1 MSNVTLSEKINKI
14 RQLPDSDNKEA
25 VVQEIEAL
33 EIFTDDERSSIFGN
47 SSIIWVLKNFTVREL
62 KNKAKKAL
70 MKPDVKLG
78 DVILYGP
85 LRAQKA
91 VVLEV
96 TGKDSDRLT
105 IIFKEEDHFGVREG
119 VSAYDVEL
127 SGSNIDITQFLEFI
141 K

>member
-1 MSNVTLSEKINKI
+1 MNNTTLSEKINKI
-14 RQLPDSDNKEA
+14 NQLPDSDNKDA

-33 EIFTDDERSSIFGN
+33 EIFTDGERSSIFG
-47 SSIIWVLKNFTVREL
+47 SESIIWILKNFTVREL
-62 KNKAKKAL
+62 KNKAQKAL
-70 MKPDVKLG
+70 TRPDVRVG

-96 TGKDSDRLT
+96 VGKDKDRLT
-105 IIFKEEDHFGVREG
+105 IIFNEEDHFEIREG
-119 VSAYDVEL
+119 VSAYDIEL
-127 SGSNIDITQFLEFI
+127 NGSNIDITQFLMSV

>member
-33 EIFTDDERSSIFGN
+33 EIFTNDERSSIFGN

-91 VVLEV
+91 VVFEV

-105 IIFKEEDHFGVREG
+105 IIFKEEDHFEVREG

-127 SGSNIDITQFLEFI
+127 SGSNVDITQLLEFI

>member
-1 MSNVTLSEKINKI
+1 MMNATLSEKISKI

-62 KNKAKKAL
+62 KNKAQKAL
-70 MKPDVKLG
+70 TRPDVKVG

-96 TGKDSDRLT
+96 AGRDKDRLT
-105 IIFKEEDHFGVREG
+105 IIFKEEDHFEIREG
-119 VSAYDVEL
+119 ISAYDIEL
-127 SGSNIDITQFLEFI
+127 NGSNIDMTQFMEFV